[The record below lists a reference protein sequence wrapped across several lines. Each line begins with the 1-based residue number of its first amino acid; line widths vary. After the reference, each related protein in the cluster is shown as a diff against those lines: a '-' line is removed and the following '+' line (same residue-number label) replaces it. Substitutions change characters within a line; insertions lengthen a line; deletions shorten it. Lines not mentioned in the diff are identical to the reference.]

1 MYVIKVSE
9 HLYPTPEEMKIYM
22 VTQDYAMARATF
34 DQIKRDRKYNFSYL
48 FLGKNET
55 TTT

>member
-1 MYVIKVSE
+1 MYIIKVSE
-9 HLYPTPEEMKIYM
+9 HLHPTPEEMKIYM

-48 FLGKNET
+48 FFGKET